1 MWYMTMR
8 RMASHA
14 SPPSVT
20 PKSRSGRSGAG
31 RRRRMGRDGER
42 GTLIKPQVPLL
53 YLLLLPK
60 QLQELLIC
68 VGERHPGTQRSVWRI

>member
-1 MWYMTMR
+1 
-8 RMASHA
+8 
-14 SPPSVT
+14 
-20 PKSRSGRSGAG
+20 
-31 RRRRMGRDGER
+31 MGRDGER